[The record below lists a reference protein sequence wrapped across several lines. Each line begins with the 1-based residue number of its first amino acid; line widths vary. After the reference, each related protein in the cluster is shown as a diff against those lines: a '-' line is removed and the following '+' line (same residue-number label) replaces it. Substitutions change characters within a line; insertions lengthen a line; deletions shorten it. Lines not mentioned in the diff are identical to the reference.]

1 LGIVIYNIFK
11 EIDDN
16 DLKVSI
22 DSEDFKNNDDNFEEN
37 IPIEKNLETIEN

>member
-22 DSEDFKNNDDNFEEN
+22 DSEDFKNNDNLEEN